1 MKTKMRMMKNNSH
14 FYKTAGTVMSLL
26 GFILILI
33 PLVSSLFLVV
43 PRIFGIKE
51 YTVITPSMEP
61 TIPVGS
67 IVLVKPTDFEEI
79 RVGDVISYT
88 ALHHSDVVVT
98 HRVTEIDPD
107 AGTITTKGDANEGND
122 INPVEKW
129 QIIGVVIY
137 SLPGAGQ
144 VLQYAATLPGIALI
158 VMMFVAGTILTS
170 AGSRFSGERKKS
182 RD

>member
-1 MKTKMRMMKNNSH
+1 
-14 FYKTAGTVMSLL
+14 MSLL

-61 TIPVGS
+61 TIPVGC

-107 AGTITTKGDANEGND
+107 AGTITTKGDANKGND

-129 QIIGVVIY
+129 QIIGVVVF

-144 VLQYAATLPGIALI
+144 ALRYAATLPGIALI
-158 VMMFVAGTILTS
+158 AMMFIAGTVLTS
-170 AGSRFSGERKKS
+170 VGNGLSGDEKKNKA
-182 RD
+182 